1 MGKRGP
7 LPKPSDKA
15 QGHRSH
21 ELVVLDGGRNKIPP
35 VPKNLTPAVRRAW
48 RAYWTS
54 EVSSVA
60 TEVSR
65 PAIRRLFELYDQRE
79 RSMEMVRTALM
90 VRGSVNQL
98 RMNPAAEFV
107 LRLEPAI
114 LRLENELG
122 LTPMAMARLGIA
134 VGEAKMTAEQLN
146 KIAQAQQGKMS
157 DPERDQA
164 IDKAEA
170 ELRKKFLPAD

>member
-1 MGKRGP
+1 MGERGP
-7 LPKPSDKA
+7 LPKPRNKA

-21 ELVVLDGGRNKIPP
+21 ELVVLQGGKTKAPLAPRH
-35 VPKNLTPAVRRAW
+35 VTPAVRKAW
-48 RAYWTS
+48 RAYWAS

-60 TEVSR
+60 QEVSL

-79 RSMEMVRTALM
+79 RAMEIVRTAMM
-90 VRGSVNQL
+90 VKGSMNQI
-98 RMNPAAEFV
+98 RMNPAADYL

-146 KIAQAQQGKMS
+146 KIAQEPGG
-157 DPERDQA
+157 DGDERYSG
-164 IDKAEA
+164 EA
-170 ELRKKFLPAD
+170 EEELRRRYLPAD